1 MPPWHIDR
9 KIGEYHPDPSLSDG
23 EIAAIVK
30 WADSGAPQGRPEDA
44 PPAPEL
50 TALDAWQFGE
60 PDLVVT
66 SPEVMVRAD
75 SPDMFTETEV
85 ETTLTSDRY
94 IKWIQVIPESREA
107 LHHVVVYAV
116 QDEASSGA
124 LFPDEADPRGSQRR
138 FLLIEHFV
146 GNDGD
151 IFADD
156 TAKLLKAG
164 SKLRFSFHYYGA
176 GKDVRDRTRIGF
188 GFYPDGTV
196 PKHRIVTTGI
206 LIQDL
211 NIPPGADNV
220 RHEADFTLDRPAKIV
235 SFQPHMHYRGKR
247 MTLGVI
253 HPGGRRELLTDATR
267 YTFNWQITYP
277 YKDPPVLARGT
288 ILRVT
293 SYHDNSSRNRHNP
306 DPSAWVGWGDRTID
320 EMAVGWTDLVYLTDE
335 DYEQHLQA
343 QKERQSSERG
353 DRNR

>member
-1 MPPWHIDR
+1 
-9 KIGEYHPDPSLSDG
+9 LN
-23 EIAAIVK
+23 
-30 WADSGAPQGRPEDA
+30 
-44 PPAPEL
+44 
-50 TALDAWQFGE
+50 ALDAWQFGE

-66 SPEVMVRAD
+66 SPDVTVRAD
-75 SPDMFTETEV
+75 SPDTFTETEV
-85 ETTLTSDRY
+85 ETGLTADRY

-176 GKDVRDRTRIGF
+176 GRDVLDRTRIGF
-188 GFYPDGTV
+188 GFYPAGTV

-220 RHEADFTLDRPAKIV
+220 RHEADFTLDRPAKII

-253 HPGGRRELLTDATR
+253 HPDGRRELLTDAAR

-277 YKDPPVLARGT
+277 YKNPPVLARGT

-343 QKERQSSERG
+343 QKERQSVRPGGRG
-353 DRNR
+353 R

>member
-23 EIAAIVK
+23 EIAVIVK

-44 PPAPEL
+44 PPAAEL

-188 GFYPDGTV
+188 GFYPDGIV

-277 YKDPPVLARGT
+277 YKNPPVLAKGT

-335 DYEQHLQA
+335 DYEQHLRA
-343 QKERQSSERG
+343 QKERQSAQPGGRER
-353 DRNR
+353 